1 MFIRYMVKEKVIVV
15 PGTAFKKKSLEPRP
29 LLRERLDLAIKEF
42 GTGGYSKIV
51 CCGGKTQ
58 SFKGKPLPSEAKIMK
73 KYLVK
78 KGINS
83 KKILCEERS
92 TNTIGNFVYVK
103 QILDKRKIFDGIII
117 TNKVFWKRTRHLE
130 SQIFG
135 KGFNFEI
142 VSCKDTMDKN
152 LRKWIHF
159 SESFWSDYCYVFFF
173 DGVKKGDT
181 KEILNRLRHKDEN
194 YPPNYR
200 EDYVHLNYKFFFRYK
215 SNEKAKPRQRG
226 FYAMN
231 DNNKTKKEKDKVK
244 KKIKIVK
251 KAKKKKESNS
261 N

>member
-1 MFIRYMVKEKVIVV
+1 MVKEKVIIV

-29 LLRERLDLAIKEF
+29 LLRERLDFAIKEF
-42 GTGGYSKIV
+42 NTEKYLKII

-78 KGINS
+78 HGIKPN
-83 KKILCEERS
+83 KILCEERS
-92 TNTIGNFVYVK
+92 TNTIGNFVYTKGV
-103 QILDKRKIFDGIII
+103 LEKIKVFDGIII

-135 KGFNFEI
+135 KGFNFEV
-142 VSCKDTMDKN
+142 VSCKDAMDKN

-159 SESFWSDYCYVFFF
+159 SESFWSEYCYAFFF
-173 DGVKKGDT
+173 DGIKRGDT
-181 KEILNRLRHKDEN
+181 KEILKRLKHKDAN

-215 SNEKAKPRQRG
+215 SNEKSKPRQRG

-231 DNNKTKKEKDKVK
+231 DNNKTKAEKEKIKSKEK
-244 KKIKIVK
+244 KKSKNQ
-251 KAKKKKESNS
+251 KE
-261 N
+261 